1 MNFDNYT
8 AFSLVVVGNVPM
20 PGPIVITYHD
30 EIGGNTTGNRPMLI
44 HWNPG
49 RKIRNFKDIIWIELT
64 YIIKIWKSQTKFYK
78 QLLYIGKYSP
88 PVYFRPFS
96 PR

>member
-8 AFSLVVVGNVPM
+8 AFSLAVVGNVPM

-30 EIGGNTTGNRPMLI
+30 EVGGNATGNRPMLI

-49 RKIRNFKDIIWIELT
+49 RNIRNLKGIISNELT
-64 YIIKIWKSQTKFYK
+64 FKI
-78 QLLYIGKYSP
+78 
-88 PVYFRPFS
+88 
-96 PR
+96 